1 MSHRRCAGSCD
12 RREINRLHLPA
23 PTAIA
28 IQANDN
34 LPSTRCRLPVT
45 SRASVQRS
53 TVRRSRRSVPGR
65 LRTSWLR
72 PAAMPDARVAS
83 AFAAHGSS
91 LQPLQP
97 ISRRH
102 HRDASNPGPRWSHPR
117 GRPRTSW
124 GMAACA
130 FARRPVTAAAV
141 FPQSSSNSRLTTAR
155 RARVQLR
162 LHMERGPVCSCSH
175 QWSPL
180 REAG

>member
-130 FARRPVTAAAV
+130 FARRPVTAAAGLSPIFLELPFDHGASRAGSTSITHGTRSSVLV
-141 FPQSSSNSRLTTAR
+141 FSP
-155 RARVQLR
+155 
-162 LHMERGPVCSCSH
+162 MEP
-175 QWSPL
+175 P
-180 REAG
+180 A